1 MATSRPLLRT
11 KLLQWLLVP
20 LVALLA
26 LDAFVS
32 YFAAVRFSQRA
43 YDRSLADIARELA
56 LHVEEREGQVVF
68 DLPQPAQR
76 VLLTDPSD
84 TLYFR
89 VVAADGRI
97 LAGDE
102 QLGRLSASPA
112 REREQPFFD
121 AMIDG
126 VPVRVAMREVLQP
139 GGSIPLATI
148 VVAETENK
156 RGELA
161 REILL
166 SVLAPQL
173 LLIAIAGLLVWNGV
187 QRGLA
192 PLETLRQA
200 IASRSHV
207 DLRPLPEGGVPGEVQ
222 PLVHAMNDLMHR
234 LDHAL
239 TLQSRFIADAAHQLK
254 TPVAGL
260 RAQLELMLRETDPQR
275 LREGLSRQY
284 VGVERLARL
293 VSQLLSLARN
303 EPEALRTVRLQPV
316 DLSDLALQSTMDW
329 VPEALKK
336 DIDLGFEGLN
346 RPVVIQ
352 GDSARLR
359 ELFDNL
365 LDNAIRYSRQGGRV
379 TVRVHDRPRPA
390 VAIHDDGPRIPV
402 EERRRIFERFHRLL
416 GSGADGSGLGLAIA
430 QEIARIHGAEISLD
444 DDADGIGNT
453 FSVSFNA
460 PISSHSP

>member
-1 MATSRPLLRT
+1 MATNRPLLRT
-11 KLLQWLLVP
+11 KLLWWLLVP
-20 LVALLA
+20 LIALLA
-26 LDAFVS
+26 LDALVS

-43 YDRSLADIARELA
+43 YDRSLAEIARELA
-56 LHVEEREGQVVF
+56 LHVVQRDGRVVF
-68 DLPQPAQR
+68 DLPEPAQR

-89 VVAADGRI
+89 VVAADGKG

-102 QLGRLSASPA
+102 RLG
-112 REREQPFFD
+112 QPFTFPRSGHGQAFFD
-121 AMIDG
+121 ASIDG
-126 VPVRVAMREVLQP
+126 VPVRVAAREVLQP
-139 GGSIPLATI
+139 GGSVPIATI
-148 VVAETENK
+148 IVAETGTK
-156 RGELA
+156 RGELT

-166 SVLAPQL
+166 SVLLPQL

-192 PLETLRQA
+192 PLGALRQA
-200 IASRSHV
+200 IASRSHL
-207 DLRPLPEGGVPGEVQ
+207 DLRPLPESGIPGEVQ
-222 PLVHAMNDLMHR
+222 PLVQAMNDLMRR
-234 LDHAL
+234 LDHTL

-260 RAQLELMLRETDPQR
+260 RAQLELMLRESDPQR
-275 LREGLSRQY
+275 LREALSRQY

-303 EPEALRTVRLQPV
+303 EPEALRTVRLEPV
-316 DLSDLALQSTMDW
+316 DLNALALETTMDW

-336 DIDLGFEGLN
+336 DIDLGFEGLE
-346 RPVVIQ
+346 RPLVIH
-352 GDSARLR
+352 GDAARLR

-379 TVRVHDRPRPA
+379 TVRVHDQPRPA

-416 GSGADGSGLGLAIA
+416 GNSADGSGLGLAIA
-430 QEIARIHGAEISLD
+430 QEIARIHGAEITLA
-444 DDADGIGNT
+444 DDADGVGNT
-453 FSVSFNA
+453 FSVSFKA
-460 PISSHSP
+460 PASSF

>member
-1 MATSRPLLRT
+1 MATSGPLLRT

-20 LVALLA
+20 LIALLA
-26 LDAFVS
+26 LDALVS
-32 YFAAVRFSQRA
+32 YFAAVRLSQRA
-43 YDRSLADIARELA
+43 YDQSLAEIARELA
-56 LHVEEREGQVVF
+56 LHVAEREGHVVF
-68 DLPQPAQR
+68 DLPEPAQQ

-89 VVAADGRI
+89 VVAADGRS

-102 QLGRLSASPA
+102 RLG
-112 REREQPFFD
+112 QPPPFPEGGRGQAVFD
-121 AMIDG
+121 ASIDG
-126 VPVRVAMREVLQP
+126 VPVRVAAREVLRP
-139 GGSIPLATI
+139 GGSMPLATI
-148 VVAETENK
+148 VVAETGNK
-156 RGELA
+156 RSELA

-173 LLIAIAGLLVWNGV
+173 LLIVIAGLLVWNGV

-192 PLETLRQA
+192 PLEALRQA

-207 DLRPLPEGGVPGEVQ
+207 DLRPLPEGGIPGEVQ
-222 PLVHAMNDLMHR
+222 PLVHAMNGLMHR

-260 RAQLELMLRETDPQR
+260 RAQLELMQRESDPQR
-275 LREGLSRQY
+275 LREALSRQY

-303 EPEALRTVRLQPV
+303 EPEALRTVQLQPV
-316 DLSDLALQSTMDW
+316 DLNALALEATMDW

-346 RPVVIQ
+346 GPLVIH
-352 GDSARLR
+352 GDPARLR

-379 TVRVHDRPRPA
+379 TVRVHDQPRPT

-402 EERRRIFERFHRLL
+402 EERWRVFERFHRLL
-416 GSGADGSGLGLAIA
+416 GSDADGSGLGLAIA
-430 QEIARIHGAEISLD
+430 QEIARSHGAEISLTE
-444 DDADGIGNT
+444 DADGVGNI

-460 PISSHSP
+460 PISSESS

>member
-1 MATSRPLLRT
+1 MAASQPLLRT

-20 LVALLA
+20 LLALLV

-43 YDRSLADIARELA
+43 YDRSLAEIARELA
-56 LHVEEREGQVVF
+56 LHVAEREGRVVF
-68 DLPQPAQR
+68 DLPEPAQR
-76 VLLTDPSD
+76 VLLSDPSD

-89 VVAADGRI
+89 VVAADGRN
-97 LAGDE
+97 LAGDKRLE
-102 QLGRLSASPA
+102 QTPASPGGG
-112 REREQPFFD
+112 REQQFFD
-121 AMIDG
+121 AKVDG
-126 VPVRVAMREVLQP
+126 VPVRVATRHVLRP
-139 GGSIPLATI
+139 GSSTPLATI

-192 PLETLRQA
+192 PLEALRQA
-200 IASRSHV
+200 LASRSHV
-207 DLRPLPEGGVPGEVQ
+207 DLRPLPESGVPGELQ
-222 PLVHAMNDLMHR
+222 PLVHAMNDLMRR

-275 LREGLSRQY
+275 LREALSRQY

-303 EPEALRTVRLQPV
+303 EPEALRTLRLQPL
-316 DLSDLALQSTMDW
+316 DLNALALQATMDW

-336 DIDLGFEGLN
+336 DIDLGFEGLD
-346 RPVVIQ
+346 RPLMLH
-352 GDSARLR
+352 GDPARLR

-379 TVRVHDRPRPA
+379 TVRVHDRPRPT

-444 DDADGIGNT
+444 DDADGVGNT

-460 PISSHSP
+460 SASAESA

>member
-1 MATSRPLLRT
+1 M
-11 KLLQWLLVP
+11 
-20 LVALLA
+20 
-26 LDAFVS
+26 
-32 YFAAVRFSQRA
+32 
-43 YDRSLADIARELA
+43 
-56 LHVEEREGQVVF
+56 
-68 DLPQPAQR
+68 
-76 VLLTDPSD
+76 
-84 TLYFR
+84 
-89 VVAADGRI
+89 
-97 LAGDE
+97 
-102 QLGRLSASPA
+102 
-112 REREQPFFD
+112 
-121 AMIDG
+121 
-126 VPVRVAMREVLQP
+126 
-139 GGSIPLATI
+139 
-148 VVAETENK
+148 
-156 RGELA
+156 
-161 REILL
+161 
-166 SVLAPQL
+166 
-173 LLIAIAGLLVWNGV
+173 WNGV

-336 DIDLGFEGLN
+336 EIDLGFEGLRS
-346 RPVVIQ
+346 RPCWSTAIQ
-352 GDSARLR
+352 RAGCGSCSTT
-359 ELFDNL
+359 L
-365 LDNAIRYSRQGGRV
+365 LDNAIRYTPAGRAGSRCGCTIAPRPSGGGRA
-379 TVRVHDRPRPA
+379 TTGRASRWRSGGA
-390 VAIHDDGPRIPV
+390 S
-402 EERRRIFERFHRLL
+402 FERFHRLL
-416 GSGADGSGLGLAIA
+416 GSRCRRQRPGAGHRPARLRTGSTAPRSPSTTTPMALVTPLA
-430 QEIARIHGAEISLD
+430 
-444 DDADGIGNT
+444 
-453 FSVSFNA
+453 
-460 PISSHSP
+460 